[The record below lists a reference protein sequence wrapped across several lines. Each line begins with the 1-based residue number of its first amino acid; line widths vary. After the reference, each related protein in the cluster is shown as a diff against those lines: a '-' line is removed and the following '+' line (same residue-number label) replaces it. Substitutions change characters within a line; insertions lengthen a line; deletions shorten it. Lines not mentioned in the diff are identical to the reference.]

1 MLKNLPIGIQTFERI
16 REDNYLYVDKT
27 KYIYELV
34 HGGTQYFLSR
44 PRRFGKSLLTSTLK
58 AYWLGKKDLF
68 QGLAVED
75 LEKDNPDAWKE
86 YPVFHFDFDKD
97 NFKIYDTL
105 EKVLERHLEKWENEY
120 ECAKSNDTLSGRF
133 QNLIEKAEEK
143 TGLRCVI
150 LVDEYDKPL
159 LSVMDDKELEAHNK
173 EVFKGFFTTLKSS
186 DANIKFVFITGVTKF
201 SKVSIFSD
209 LNHLDDISMS
219 MDYAGICGISE
230 NELQDY
236 FVPYIQRMADTQNIT
251 YEECLSLLK
260 KNYDGYHFF
269 QNSEGVYN
277 PFSLLK
283 ALKGKSFGS
292 YWFETGTPTFLAKK
306 VKSVAIDI
314 RDITNKTLF
323 ATDEY
328 LSNYRGDDDD
338 PVPMLYQ
345 TGYLSISGYDARRRR
360 YTLGFPNEEVKY
372 GFLNCLLPEYVKD
385 TGAGTGKDIFA
396 IDDYAEKGELD
407 KLRDAFTALFASI
420 PYTTNDAPFEHYFQ
434 TVIYLVFTL
443 LGQYVHVE
451 QHTYTGRVDC
461 IVETD
466 DYIYLFEFKRDGS
479 ADEALAQIAEKGYA
493 LPYAAD
499 PRKLYKIGVSF
510 SSESR
515 MPEEWKVEE

>member
-1 MLKNLPIGIQTFERI
+1 MAHNGK
-16 REDNYLYVDKT
+16 
-27 KYIYELV
+27 
-34 HGGTQYFLSR
+34 QYFLSR

-58 AYWLGKKDLF
+58 SYWLGKKELF
-68 QGLAVED
+68 EGLAIKD
-75 LEKDNPDAWKE
+75 LEKDSPDAWKE

-97 NFKIYDTL
+97 NFKVPGTL
-105 EKVLERHLEKWENEY
+105 ENVLDTHLEEWEKTYTCEKGS
-120 ECAKSNDTLSGRF
+120 KSLALRF
-133 QNLIEKAEEK
+133 QALIKKAHEK

-159 LSVMDDKELEAHNK
+159 LSVMDDKDLEEHNK
-173 EVFKGFFTTLKSS
+173 EIFKGFFTALKSS
-186 DANIKFVFITGVTKF
+186 DAYIKFVFITGVTKF
-201 SKVSIFSD
+201 SKGSIFSD
-209 LNHLDDISMS
+209 LNHLDDISMN

-230 NELQDY
+230 DELQEY
-236 FVPYIQRMADTQNIT
+236 FVPYIQRMADTQNIP
-251 YEECLSLLK
+251 YGECLSLLRR
-260 KNYDGYHFF
+260 NYDGYHFF

-292 YWFETGTPTFLAKK
+292 YWFETGTPTFLVKK
-306 VKSVAIDI
+306 VKSAVIDI
-314 RDITNKTLF
+314 RDITNKTLY

-338 PVPMLYQ
+338 PIPMLYQ

-385 TGAGTGKDIFA
+385 TGAGTGKDIFS
-396 IDDYAEKGELD
+396 IDDYVENGEPD

-420 PYTTNDAPFEHYFQ
+420 PYTANDAPFEHYFQ

-451 QHTYTGRVDC
+451 QHTYTGRIDC
-461 IVETD
+461 TVETD
-466 DYIYLFEFKRDGS
+466 DYVYLFEFKRDGS
-479 ADEALAQIAEKGYA
+479 ADEALAQIEKNGYA
-493 LPYAAD
+493 LPYEAD
-499 PRKLYKIGVSF
+499 PRKLFKIGVSF
-510 SSESR
+510 NSENR
-515 MPEEWKVEE
+515 MLEEWKIEE